1 MNSDIINKTWFY
13 FESTAKKASKEMSK
27 RLGKYIS
34 YYLNENGYYY
44 LTDRY
49 SQ

>member
-1 MNSDIINKTWFY
+1 MNNAINQTWFY
-13 FESTAKKASKEMSK
+13 FESTAKKASKEASK

-34 YYLNENGYYY
+34 YYLNENGYFY
-44 LTDRY
+44 LTDKY